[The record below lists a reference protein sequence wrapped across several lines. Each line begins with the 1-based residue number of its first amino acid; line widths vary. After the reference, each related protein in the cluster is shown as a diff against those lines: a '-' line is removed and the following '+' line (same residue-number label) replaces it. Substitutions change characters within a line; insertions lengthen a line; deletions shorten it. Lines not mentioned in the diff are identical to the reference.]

1 MQERIIHPQ
10 LVWDRGA
17 ACTAQAASGRT
28 LTIGLDGDWS
38 PEQLLVAAVESSLMT
53 EFMRLAAES
62 GVEVLGYVSAAD
74 VDLETDTGERPA
86 VIVRPCVV
94 VARDADREPV
104 HRLLLQAFEDSPVVR
119 ALGDEVSTDGEVV
132 VVAPLPSC

>member
-1 MQERIIHPQ
+1 MEERVIHPQ

-53 EFMRLAAES
+53 EFMRLASES
-62 GVEVLGYVSAAD
+62 GIDVLGYVSAAD
-74 VDLETDTGERPA
+74 VEFEPGDEERPA

-94 VARDADREPV
+94 VGRDADREPV
-104 HRLLLQAFEDSPVVR
+104 HRLLLQAFEESPVVR
-119 ALGDEVSTDGEVV
+119 ALGDEVSSDGEVV
-132 VVAPLPSC
+132 VVAPLPPC